1 MNIKPLD
8 NGVRIKTLTKDDVA
22 DIKKLNEA
30 NNWTHVWDKFG
41 DSPANPNTDV
51 QYLGIYNFSNDLIG
65 YVAYSSIEDSTGMIH
80 LILVDK
86 GYRNDGVAEFLIDSV
101 EVNMIENGMAR
112 SSLLVR
118 ESNKEAIDN
127 YYKQGYFQND
137 RIDGYYDDGEN
148 AFLMVKELD
157 KKEKPKRS
165 RKCSRKRKAKEQYAE
180 DKTSALSIEKRS
192 VSV

>member
-1 MNIKPLD
+1 MNIPPLD
-8 NGVRIKTLTKDDVA
+8 NGVRIKILTKDDVA
-22 DIKKLNEA
+22 DIKRLNEA
-30 NNWTHVWDKFG
+30 NNWTHVWDNFG

-51 QYLGIYNFSNDLIG
+51 QYLGIYNFTNELIG
-65 YVAYSSIEDSTGMIH
+65 YIAHSSIEDSTGMIH

-86 GYRNDGVAEFLIDSV
+86 GYRNDGLAEALIDSV
-101 EVNMIENGMAR
+101 ELCMIENGKKR

-137 RIDGYYDDGEN
+137 RIDGYYSDGEN

-157 KKEKPKRS
+157 KKPKPKRS
-165 RKCSRKRKAKEQYAE
+165 RKYSRKKKVE
-180 DKTSALSIEKRS
+180 
-192 VSV
+192 